1 MGETLNWSPG
11 LLYKEEATTHP
22 HVCLRYPSR
31 LHSAGFLVLTA
42 LCGIGLVSCYFI
54 DRGNGLWLGVN
65 GGFTLLMA
73 TTAVL
78 AIWDQRLVTIDRAT
92 REITYLRRTPF
103 RLRRD
108 FVQAAHLREVLVE
121 ERHDHESGPAY
132 RVFLIRMN
140 GDLIF
145 LGSDQEE
152 DATILGRRLSELLK
166 IPLETQSSDNLRRV

>member
-11 LLYKEEATTHP
+11 LLYKEEATTLP
-22 HVCLRYPSR
+22 HVCFRYPSR
-31 LHSAGFLVLTA
+31 LHSVGFLVLTA
-42 LCGIGLVSCYFI
+42 VSAIGLVSWSFI
-54 DRGNGLWLGVN
+54 ERSNGLWLGVN
-65 GGFTLLMA
+65 GGFTLFLA
-73 TTAVL
+73 TAAAL

-108 FVQAAHLREVLVE
+108 FVQAAHLREVLME
-121 ERHDHESGPAY
+121 ETHDHESGPAY

-152 DATILGRRLSELLK
+152 DATILCRRLSEILR
-166 IPLETQSSDNLRRV
+166 IPLEIEPSDNLRRE